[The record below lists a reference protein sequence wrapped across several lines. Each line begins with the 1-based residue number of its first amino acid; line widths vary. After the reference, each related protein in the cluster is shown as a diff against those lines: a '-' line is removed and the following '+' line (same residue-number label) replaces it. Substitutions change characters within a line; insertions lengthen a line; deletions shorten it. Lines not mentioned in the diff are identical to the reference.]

1 MMETVDTAAARV
13 RLHNLL
19 IEYSLGKYLRI
30 ASSFFID
37 YARRVI
43 DLLLMS
49 IKRSCAVRRESG
61 LECNLQRP
69 TIINKYMYTLYTLYS
84 NICCV

>member
-13 RLHNLL
+13 VRLHNLL
-19 IEYSLGKYLRI
+19 IEYIREIPIGLRHHFLSI
-30 ASSFFID
+30 MQDLID
-37 YARRVI
+37 F
-43 DLLLMS
+43 LLMS
-49 IKRSCAVRRESG
+49 IKRSCAERRESG

-69 TIINKYMYTLYTLYS
+69 TIINKYMYRLYS